1 MDHPL
6 AIRSSVSFDETL
18 VYEHIG
24 LHEGSTLLAF
34 LRGLLDRHG
43 YDRKLRIQVRSFEAM
58 CRMAEAGVGIGV
70 VPESAA
76 IRHVQTMQIALIKI
90 DEPWAV
96 LKHYVLVRELD
107 ALPRAAQALVAELVA
122 RQIGGMS
129 AGKQEAG

>member
-1 MDHPL
+1 M
-6 AIRSSVSFDETL
+6 SFDETL

-96 LKHYVLVRELD
+96 RKRYVLVRELD

-122 RQIGGMS
+122 RQIGGMECV
-129 AGKQEAG
+129 GKQEEG

>member
-1 MDHPL
+1 
-6 AIRSSVSFDETL
+6 
-18 VYEHIG
+18 
-24 LHEGSTLLAF
+24 
-34 LRGLLDRHG
+34 
-43 YDRKLRIQVRSFEAM
+43 M

-96 LKHYVLVRELD
+96 LKRYVLVRELD